1 MSMITVPAP
10 AAASSRRPCPDIPAE
25 QRIAIRHVPWDI
37 YDRLSDTIS
46 EGQNIH
52 LAYDGKD
59 LEIMVVG
66 REHEDFKD
74 LFSRFINAITDD
86 LHVPSRGAGQTTW
99 KRPEILR
106 GLEGDLCYYFRADKL
121 AQDREARKQ
130 RARAVAS
137 YPNPDLAVEIDMSP
151 SQIDRP
157 SIYQALEVT
166 EVWQFDGASLVIERL
181 GPGPGWRL
189 RPRGIERVS
198 ADPCRRSGAVDR
210 RGGFG
215 RLTGLARAPASLD
228 PCRAGAADEGIGQK
242 SWLDLAISPSR
253 SRRGPRSQFRRC

>member
-1 MSMITVPAP
+1 MSMINVPAP
-10 AAASSRRPCPDIPAE
+10 AAASSRRPCSDIPAE

-86 LHVPSRGAGQTTW
+86 LHIPSRGAGQTTW

-106 GLEGDLCYYFRADKL
+106 GLEGDLCYHFRADKL

-166 EVWQFDGASLVIERL
+166 EVWRFDRASLVIERL
-181 GPGPGWRL
+181 GPDGVYVP
-189 RPRGIERVS
+189 
-198 ADPCRRSGAVDR
+198 VDSSMFLPIR
-210 RGGFG
+210 
-215 RLTGLARAPASLD
+215 
-228 PCRAGAADEGIGQK
+228 ADEVVRWIVEEDTD
-242 SWLDLAISPSR
+242 DLPAWRERLGAWILAELLP
-253 SRRGPRSQFRRC
+253 RRKG